1 MMLNQIK
8 YLSTRGGQSSLSY
21 EDVLLSGL
29 ARDGGLFMPEEW
41 PRFSLSDLND
51 MKGLSYAE
59 LACKIMSPFMS
70 PCLTEDEVLK
80 MSVDTYSNFNN
91 HDVAS
96 LHKFEDNLHI
106 LELFHGPT
114 LAFKDYAMQF
124 LSRAFN
130 KALQNKNK
138 RGVILGATSGDTGSA
153 ALEAFKGK
161 ENIDIFILFPH
172 GRVSDVQ
179 QKQMTWINEKGAYAL
194 SVKTDFDGC
203 QEIVKDC
210 FEDLTFK
217 DQYSLS
223 AINSINW
230 VRLLPQIVYYFYSGL
245 KVGAPDQEIAF
256 SVPTGNFGNILAGW
270 MAKKIGLPVS
280 KLICGS
286 NQNDILTRFFN
297 NGIMERKNVV
307 PSFSPSMDIQVSSN
321 FERLL
326 FEICDRD
333 PLRVKEQMDTFK
345 KTGSFEISQNEMS
358 KVSNLFSAYMVS
370 NDETLDIIK
379 KAYTNYNYILD
390 PHSAVGY
397 GAAQKALND
406 KIITNDMPLVSLAC
420 AHPEKF
426 PDIIRKAINIRPELP
441 EHLKFIM
448 SSEENFEIIDPS
460 VLHIQDFI
468 KSNAR
473 LI

>member
-1 MMLNQIK
+1 MLNQIK
-8 YLSTRGGQSSLSY
+8 YLSTRGGESSLSY

-80 MSVDTYSNFNN
+80 MSEDTYSNFNN
-91 HDVAS
+91 NDVAS

-124 LSRAFN
+124 LSRTFN

-172 GRVSDVQ
+172 GRVSEVQ

-345 KTGSFEISQNEMS
+345 KTGSFQISHNEMS

-370 NDETLDIIK
+370 NDETLNIIK
-379 KAYTNYNYILD
+379 KVYKNYNYILD

-406 KIITNDMPLVSLAC
+406 KIITNDIPLVSLAC
-420 AHPEKF
+420 AHPAKF
-426 PDIIRKAINIRPELP
+426 PDIISKAINIRPELP
-441 EHLKFIM
+441 THLKFIM
-448 SSEENFEIIDPS
+448 SSEENFQIIDPS
-460 VLHIQDFI
+460 VLDVQHFI
-468 KSNAR
+468 KSNVR

>member
-96 LHKFEDNLHI
+96 LNKFEDNLHI
-106 LELFHGPT
+106 LELYHGPT

-172 GRVSDVQ
+172 GRVSEVQ

-307 PSFSPSMDIQVSSN
+307 PSYSPSMDIQVSSN

-345 KTGSFEISQNEMS
+345 KTE
-358 KVSNLFSAYMVS
+358 
-370 NDETLDIIK
+370 
-379 KAYTNYNYILD
+379 
-390 PHSAVGY
+390 
-397 GAAQKALND
+397 
-406 KIITNDMPLVSLAC
+406 
-420 AHPEKF
+420 
-426 PDIIRKAINIRPELP
+426 
-441 EHLKFIM
+441 
-448 SSEENFEIIDPS
+448 
-460 VLHIQDFI
+460 
-468 KSNAR
+468 
-473 LI
+473 

>member
-96 LHKFEDNLHI
+96 LHRFEDNLHI

-172 GRVSDVQ
+172 GRVSEVQ

-297 NGIMERKNVV
+297 NGSMERKNVL
-307 PSFSPSMDIQVSSN
+307 PSYSPSMDIQVSSN

-326 FEICDRD
+326 YEINERDTDKVKQQMKDFKSNGYFEITKNE
-333 PLRVKEQMDTFK
+333 LK
-345 KTGSFEISQNEMS
+345 KIN
-358 KVSNLFSAYMVS
+358 KLFSAYMVS
-370 NDETLDIIK
+370 DEETIEIIK
-379 KAYTNYNYILD
+379 KVYTDYNYILD
-390 PHSAVGY
+390 PHSAIGY
-397 GAAQKALND
+397 GVAQKALNNN
-406 KIITNDMPLVSLAC
+406 IISKDMSVISLAC
-420 AHPEKF
+420 AHPAKF
-426 PDIIRKAINIRPELP
+426 PEIINKSINITPEIP
-441 EHLKFIM
+441 FHLETIM
-448 SSEENFEIIDPS
+448 SSKEHFDIIEPS
-460 VLHIQDFI
+460 INEVQNFI
-468 KSNAR
+468 KSNMR
-473 LI
+473 N

>member
-1 MMLNQIK
+1 MLNQIK
-8 YLSTRGGQSSLSY
+8 YLSTRGGESSLSY

-80 MSVDTYSNFNN
+80 MSEDTYSNFNN
-91 HDVAS
+91 NDVAS

-172 GRVSDVQ
+172 GRVSEVQ

-345 KTGSFEISQNEMS
+345 KTGSFQISQNEMS

-406 KIITNDMPLVSLAC
+406 KIINHDMPLVSLAC
-420 AHPEKF
+420 AHPAKF
-426 PDIIRKAINIRPELP
+426 PDIISKANNILPELP
-441 EHLKFIM
+441 PHLKFMM
-448 SSEENFEIIDPS
+448 SSEENFQIIDPS
-460 VLHIQDFI
+460 VLDVQHFI
-468 KSNAR
+468 KSNVR

>member
-1 MMLNQIK
+1 MQNQIK

-41 PRFSLSDLND
+41 PKFTLSDIND
-51 MKGLSYAE
+51 MKDLSYAE
-59 LACKIMSPFMS
+59 LASKIMGPFIS
-70 PCLTEDEVLK
+70 PCLTEDEIIK
-80 MSVDTYSNFNN
+80 ICEDTYSCFGVQ
-91 HDVAS
+91 DVAP
-96 LHKFEDNLHI
+96 LHKFEDNLYI

-161 ENIDIFILFPH
+161 DNIDIFILFPH
-172 GRVSDVQ
+172 GRVSKVQ

-210 FEDLTFK
+210 FEDLQFK

-230 VRLLPQIVYYFYSGL
+230 VRLLPQIVYYFYAGL
-245 KVGAPDQEIAF
+245 KVGAPDKEIAF

-286 NQNDILTRFFN
+286 NQNDILTRFFK
-297 NGIMERKNVV
+297 NGVMERKNVV

-333 PLRVKEQMDTFK
+333 TSKVKKKMDLFK
-345 KTGSFEISQNEMS
+345 HSGSFEISTKEMS
-358 KVSNLFSAYMVS
+358 KVNDLFSAYMVS
-370 NDETLDIIK
+370 DHETLDIIK
-379 KAYTNYNYILD
+379 TVFKNHDYTLD

-397 GAAQKALND
+397 GAAKQAYND
-406 KIITNDMPLVSLAC
+406 KIISEDVPLVSLAC
-420 AHPEKF
+420 AHPAKF
-426 PDIIRKAINIRPELP
+426 PDIINKAINIRPNLP
-441 EHLKFIM
+441 ANLKFMM
-448 SSEENFEIIDPS
+448 SSEEHFRVIEPKVAD
-460 VLHIQDFI
+460 IQNLI
-468 KSNAR
+468 KSNTR
-473 LI
+473 LK

>member
-1 MMLNQIK
+1 MLNQIK
-8 YLSTRGGQSSLSY
+8 YLSTRGGESSLSY

-80 MSVDTYSNFNN
+80 MSEDTYSNFNN
-91 HDVAS
+91 DDVAS

-172 GRVSDVQ
+172 GRVSEVQ

-345 KTGSFEISQNEMS
+345 KTGSFQISQNEMS

-406 KIITNDMPLVSLAC
+406 KIINHDMPLVSLAC
-420 AHPEKF
+420 AHPAKF
-426 PDIIRKAINIRPELP
+426 PDIISKANNILPELP
-441 EHLKFIM
+441 PHLKFMM
-448 SSEENFEIIDPS
+448 SSEEKFQIIDPS
-460 VLHIQDFI
+460 VLDVQHFI
-468 KSNAR
+468 KSNVR

>member
-1 MMLNQIK
+1 MLNQIK
-8 YLSTRGGQSSLSY
+8 YLSTRGGESSLSY

-80 MSVDTYSNFNN
+80 MSEDTYSNFNN
-91 HDVAS
+91 NDVAS

-124 LSRAFN
+124 LSRTFN

-172 GRVSDVQ
+172 GRVSEVQ

-256 SVPTGNFGNILAGW
+256 SVPTGNFGNILAAW
-270 MAKKIGLPVS
+270 MAKKIGFPVS

-406 KIITNDMPLVSLAC
+406 KIITKDMPLVSLAC
-420 AHPEKF
+420 AHPAKF
-426 PDIIRKAINIRPELP
+426 PDIISKAINIRPELP

>member
-1 MMLNQIK
+1 
-8 YLSTRGGQSSLSY
+8 
-21 EDVLLSGL
+21 
-29 ARDGGLFMPEEW
+29 MPEEW

-106 LELFHGPT
+106 LELYHGPT

-172 GRVSDVQ
+172 GRVSEVQ

-297 NGIMERKNVV
+297 NGVMERKNVV

-333 PLRVKEQMDTFK
+333 PLNVKKKMDEFK
-345 KTGSFEISQNEMS
+345 KNGSFQISQNEMS
-358 KVSNLFSAYMVS
+358 KVNNLFSAYMVS
-370 NDETLDIIK
+370 DEETLDIINQ
-379 KAYTNYNYILD
+379 AFTNYNYILD

-397 GAAQKALND
+397 SAAQKALND
-406 KIITNDMPLVSLAC
+406 KIISNETPLVSLAC
-420 AHPEKF
+420 AHPAKF
-426 PDIIRKAINIRPELP
+426 PDIINKAINIKPDLP
-441 EHLKFIM
+441 SNLKFM
-448 SSEENFEIIDPS
+448 MTSKENFQIIDPKIS
-460 VLHIQDFI
+460 TIQNFI
-468 KSNAR
+468 KHNMR
-473 LI
+473 TK

>member
-1 MMLNQIK
+1 
-8 YLSTRGGQSSLSY
+8 
-21 EDVLLSGL
+21 
-29 ARDGGLFMPEEW
+29 
-41 PRFSLSDLND
+41 
-51 MKGLSYAE
+51 
-59 LACKIMSPFMS
+59 
-70 PCLTEDEVLK
+70 
-80 MSVDTYSNFNN
+80 
-91 HDVAS
+91 
-96 LHKFEDNLHI
+96 
-106 LELFHGPT
+106 
-114 LAFKDYAMQF
+114 
-124 LSRAFN
+124 
-130 KALQNKNK
+130 
-138 RGVILGATSGDTGSA
+138 
-153 ALEAFKGK
+153 
-161 ENIDIFILFPH
+161 
-172 GRVSDVQ
+172 
-179 QKQMTWINEKGAYAL
+179 MTWINEKGAYAL

-297 NGIMERKNVV
+297 NGIMERRNVV

-345 KTGSFEISQNEMS
+345 KTGSFQISQNEMS

-406 KIITNDMPLVSLAC
+406 KIINHDMPLVSLAC
-420 AHPEKF
+420 AHPAKF
-426 PDIIRKAINIRPELP
+426 PDIISKANNILPELP
-441 EHLKFIM
+441 PHLKFMM
-448 SSEENFEIIDPS
+448 SSEEKFQIIDPS
-460 VLHIQDFI
+460 VLDVQHFI
-468 KSNAR
+468 KSNVR

>member
-1 MMLNQIK
+1 MQNQIK
-8 YLSTRGGQSSLSY
+8 YLSTRGGQFSLSY

-41 PRFSLSDLND
+41 PKFSLSDLND
-51 MKGLSYAE
+51 MKHLNYAE
-59 LACKIMSPFMS
+59 LASKIMFPFISPFLSEGEILRM
-70 PCLTEDEVLK
+70 CE
-80 MSVDTYSNFNN
+80 DTYSNFN
-91 HDVAS
+91 HQDVAP
-96 LHKFEDNLHI
+96 LHKFEDNLYI

-130 KALQNKNK
+130 QALQNKNK
-138 RGVILGATSGDTGSA
+138 RGIILGATSGDTGSA

-161 ENIDIFILFPH
+161 ENIDIFIIFPH
-172 GRVSDVQ
+172 GRVSKVQ

-210 FEDLTFK
+210 FEDLKFK

-297 NGIMERKNVV
+297 NGVMERKKVV

-326 FEICDRD
+326 FEICNRD
-333 PLRVKEQMDTFK
+333 PIKVKKKMDAFK
-345 KTGSFEISQNEMS
+345 KSGSFQISQNEIS
-358 KVSNLFSAYMVS
+358 KINNLFSAYMVS
-370 NDETLDIIK
+370 DEETLNIIK
-379 KAYTNYNYILD
+379 KAFTNYNYILD

-406 KIITNDMPLVSLAC
+406 KIISSDIPLVSLAC
-420 AHPEKF
+420 AHPAKF
-426 PDIIRKAINIRPELP
+426 PDIINKAINIRPDLP
-441 EHLKFIM
+441 SNLKFIM
-448 SSEENFEIIDPS
+448 SNDEHFEIIDS
-460 VLHIQDFI
+460 KLSSIQNFI
-468 KSNAR
+468 KSNMR
-473 LI
+473 VT